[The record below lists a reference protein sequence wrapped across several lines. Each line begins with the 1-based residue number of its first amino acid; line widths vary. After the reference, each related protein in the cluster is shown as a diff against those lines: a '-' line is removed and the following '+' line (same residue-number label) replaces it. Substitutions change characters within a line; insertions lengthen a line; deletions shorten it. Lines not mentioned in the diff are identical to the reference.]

1 MKIERKTLDDV
12 IIPGLI
18 DIEKMEQISK
28 RIAEDVVKKELDEIN
43 KNISGIPIEPF
54 RTYENAEDPLVQ
66 EGRNII
72 KGIIYNR
79 PELFSERYKSF
90 LNETTGSEGGYLV
103 PQEWY
108 NQILKFV
115 NESGIVRKNATVIKM
130 SRKEL
135 AIPKLDRLPSFSFV
149 TEGSMKPVSNPTFA
163 QVVLSRKDGGFIVI
177 FSKQLIDDESFDI
190 MGFVSRLAAQIIS
203 RTEDLAGFKGISG
216 KIDGLFTNGI
226 GTSILEVNGTSFTN
240 IKYDDIINLIS
251 TVPSETHRN
260 SKWYMHRTIYGMLKS
275 MKYDGS
281 QEYIITP
288 DERKSNMLEG
298 YPVVLTDQAFAL
310 SEDAPDRAFIA
321 FGDLQYMILG
331 TRNSLSIDYSKDATV
346 DMGGGQT
353 INLWQNGLVGL
364 NFGASFDIKF
374 SFPSALAVA
383 KTVAG

>member
-1 MKIERKTLDDV
+1 MEKEVKTLDDV
-12 IIPGLI
+12 VIPNET
-18 DIEKMEQISK
+18 DESKIERISK
-28 RIAEDVVKKELDEIN
+28 KIAEDVVKREMDEIN
-43 KNISGIPIEPF
+43 KNISGIPTEQF
-54 RTYENAEDPLVQ
+54 RSVENKEDPFVQ

-79 PELFSERYKSF
+79 PELFSERYKNF
-90 LNETTGSEGGYLV
+90 LNETSGSSGGYLV

-108 NQILKFV
+108 KQILKFV
-115 NESGIVRKNATVIKM
+115 TESGVVRKNATVLNM

-135 AIPKLDRLPSFSFV
+135 AIPKLDRLPAFSFV

-177 FSKQLIDDESFDI
+177 FSKQLIEDDAFDI

-203 RTEDLAGFKGISG
+203 RTEDLAGFKGITD

-226 GTSILEVNGTSFTN
+226 GTTVNELDGNSFGS
-240 IKYDDIINLIS
+240 IKYDDIIKMVS
-251 TVPSETHRN
+251 SVPSETLGKA
-260 SKWYMHRTIYGMLKS
+260 KWYMHRTVYGMLRA

-281 QEYIITP
+281 QEYIISP
-288 DERKSNMLEG
+288 DERKNNMLEG
-298 YPVVLTDQAFAL
+298 YPVVLTDQAY
-310 SEDAPDRAFIA
+310 SMTEDLPNRAFIG

-346 DMGGGQT
+346 DMGSGQT
-353 INLWQNGLVGL
+353 VNLWQNGLVGL

-383 KTVAG
+383 KTKE

>member
-1 MKIERKTLDDV
+1 MEKERKTLDDV
-12 IIPGLI
+12 IIPNEPDVNKI
-18 DIEKMEQISK
+18 EQISK

-43 KNISGIPIEPF
+43 KNISGIPTEPF
-54 RTYENAEDPLVQ
+54 RTSENKEDPIVQ

-79 PELFSERYKSF
+79 PELFSQRYKDF
-90 LNETTGSEGGYLV
+90 LNETTGTAGGYLV

-108 NQILKFV
+108 KQILKFV
-115 NESGIVRKNATVIKM
+115 TESGVVRKNASVIKM

-135 AIPKLDRLPSFSFV
+135 AIPKLDRLPSFTFV
-149 TEGSMKPVSNPTFA
+149 SEGSMKPVSNPSFG

-177 FSKQLIDDESFDI
+177 FSKQLIEDEAFDI

-203 RTEDLAGFKGISG
+203 RTEDLAGFKGVAG

-226 GTSILEVNGTSFTN
+226 GATEIVLNGPSFLN
-240 IKYDDIINLIS
+240 LRYDDIINMIS
-251 TVPSETHRN
+251 SVPSESLGK

-275 MKYDGS
+275 LKYEGS

-288 DERKSNMLEG
+288 DERKNNLLEG
-298 YPVVLTDQAFAL
+298 YPVVLTDQAYAL
-310 SEDAPDRAFIA
+310 SEDLNDRAFIG

-353 INLWQNGLVGL
+353 VNLWQNGLVGL

-383 KTVAG
+383 KTAEG

>member
-1 MKIERKTLDDV
+1 MENERKTLDDV
-12 IIPGLI
+12 IIPNPA
-18 DIEKMEQISK
+18 DIEKIEQISK
-28 RIAEDVVKKELDEIN
+28 RVAEDVVKKELEEIN
-43 KNISGIPIEPF
+43 KNIAGIPTEPF
-54 RTYENAEDPLVQ
+54 RSSENKEDTFVQ

-90 LNETTGSEGGYLV
+90 LNETTGSAGGYLV
-103 PQEWY
+103 PQQWY

-115 NESGIVRKNATVIKM
+115 TESGVVRKNATVINM

-190 MGFVSRLAAQIIS
+190 LGFVSRLAAQIIS
-203 RTEDLAGFKGISG
+203 RTEDLSGFKGIDG
-216 KIDGLFTNGI
+216 KIDGIFTNGI
-226 GTSILEVNGTSFTN
+226 GATVLEINGSSVTSLR
-240 IKYDDIINLIS
+240 YDDIINMIS
-251 TVPSETHRN
+251 SVPSETLGN
-260 SKWYMHRTIYGMLKS
+260 AKWYMHRTIYGMLKS
-275 MKYDGS
+275 MKYEGS
-281 QEYIITP
+281 LEYIISP

-298 YPVVLTDQAFAL
+298 FPVILTDQAYSL
-310 SEDAPDRAFIA
+310 SEDLANRAFIG

-346 DMGGGQT
+346 DMGSGQT
-353 INLWQNGLVGL
+353 VNLWQNGLVGL

-374 SFPSALAVA
+374 SYPSALAVA
-383 KTVAG
+383 KTKEG